1 MIIKLSDEL
10 VEGLANKYILVKPR
24 MTFEQYVQVYVRES
38 KIGKSEHFKVNT
50 WQEEDWKQL

>member
-10 VEGLANKYILVKPR
+10 VEGLANKYMLVKPR
-24 MTFEQYVQVYVRES
+24 MTFEQYVQAYVRES

-50 WQEEDWKQL
+50 WQEEDWK